1 MKITGSVLSALKQLY
16 RLEIKKKLS
25 KVENADLVGIRAS
38 VAPLNTSNLTY
49 EQRQEIRNELNNKLF
64 K

>member
-38 VAPLNTSNLTY
+38 VAPLNTSNLTD